1 MKKKILTLSLSR
13 LDSGAHFNYLEAVLA
28 RVNKTTEVKTA
39 VATELATLK
48 TAFDTE
54 NKFLKVS
61 KKNVMTDS
69 ISRHDKLRGGF
80 YTSYKR
86 IVKSY
91 LVFETGEYFE
101 AAKPLWQHIIDY
113 GIKTKM
119 QLDKETGLLS
129 NFNEDLET
137 KYSENIEKL
146 HLTIFTSRLKEE
158 NEAVKKLLKERDDE
172 DSARVLGGLKKA
184 RKDADLAYREL
195 IESINAYARFN
206 TSDELTKLIAE
217 MNRHIRRMKQRI
229 IDKATTKGTNSKPS
243 SKPNDKPVTD
253 KPTTGD
259 ETETSDEEKPDT
271 GNEDAF
277 PSVDDSDNESGGD
290 TSGGEDSGG
299 DGSDDDRPVVDDSD
313 DEDGLPVVQ

>member
-1 MKKKILTLSLSR
+1 
-13 LDSGAHFNYLEAVLA
+13 
-28 RVNKTTEVKTA
+28 
-39 VATELATLK
+39 
-48 TAFDTE
+48 
-54 NKFLKVS
+54 
-61 KKNVMTDS
+61 
-69 ISRHDKLRGGF
+69 
-80 YTSYKR
+80 
-86 IVKSY
+86 
-91 LVFETGEYFE
+91 
-101 AAKPLWQHIIDY
+101 
-113 GIKTKM
+113 M

-146 HLTIFTSRLKEE
+146 HLTLFTSRLKEE

-253 KPTTGD
+253 KPTIDD
-259 ETETSDEEKPDT
+259 ETETPDEEKPDT

-290 TSGGEDSGG
+290 TSGGEDSG
-299 DGSDDDRPVVDDSD
+299 DEGSDDDHPVVDDSGDEDDRPVV
-313 DEDGLPVVQ
+313 Q

>member
-253 KPTTGD
+253 KPTID
-259 ETETSDEEKPDT
+259 DDTETLDEEKPDT

-290 TSGGEDSGG
+290 TSGGEDSG
-299 DGSDDDRPVVDDSD
+299 DEGSDDDHPVVDDSD
-313 DEDGLPVVQ
+313 DKDNRPVVQ